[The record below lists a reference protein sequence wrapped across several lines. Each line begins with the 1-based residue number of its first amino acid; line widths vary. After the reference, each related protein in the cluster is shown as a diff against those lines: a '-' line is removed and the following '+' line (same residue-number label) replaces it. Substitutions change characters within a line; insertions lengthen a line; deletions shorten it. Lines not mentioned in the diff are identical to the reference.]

1 MSKSDPSRAQQV
13 CVICGVEPATTV
25 DHIPPKAVYTKVE
38 RQTAKYR
45 MHTVPACWNCNNKD
59 KVNDEQMKVFL
70 GLTTSKRGADQ
81 KDIIKSVVSTV
92 INNNRL
98 AKDIFSSAC
107 LVYANTSPYILE
119 QQVQVSFDRLPYIQS
134 IRRMARAMYWRM
146 TGNILFSVKEIEIAE
161 EGVTVDMI
169 LPAYRDSE
177 IKDSNHSVNDGTL
190 KSRLIRYKDMEIIEL
205 TFFDKHVAVAM
216 I

>member
-1 MSKSDPSRAQQV
+1 MSKSDPPQAQEL
-13 CVICGVEPATTV
+13 CVICGIEPATTV
-25 DHIPPKAVYTKVE
+25 DHIPPKSVYTKFE

-45 MHTVPACWNCNNKD
+45 MHTVPACRDCNNKD

-70 GLTTSKRGADQ
+70 GLTTSRRSVDQ
-81 KDIIKSVVSTV
+81 NDILKSVVSTV

-107 LVYANTSPYILE
+107 LVYANTSPHTLE
-119 QQVQVSFDRLPYIQS
+119 QQVQVSFERLPYIKS

-146 TGNILFSVKEIEIAE
+146 TGNILGPVKEIEIAE

-177 IKDSNHSVNDGTL
+177 IIDSTHSVNNGTL
-190 KSRLIRYKDMEIIEL
+190 KSRLLRYKDMEIIEL